1 MKISRKRLNESYKLR
16 FYKKQKGL
24 NQGNLDH
31 EEFFDTKAE
40 AVSRYKEVFDRNA
53 YSLNPT
59 VWVGDGDNWKRLS
72 EVEINES
79 LKEDFEDYED
89 RLFYRKSDR
98 LENSVE
104 KRFPGWKIFV
114 EGSWQSGIGSDFI
127 YIYPPDDI
135 KLEDGTLSIYL
146 DGSFLDISN
155 REILKLI
162 AQEIKPVIQAN
173 ESLNEALSDE
183 AKANNEMIQRI
194 LNKKPSQLTAKEKKF
209 LADNDLVRYDG
220 TGGQYT
226 PNIRKNGAPW
236 YNSINKGDRLV
247 TNRSSNPKNRS
258 AYNSLNDV
266 DQLNL
271 LKKRDERSRARIEAD
286 KDPDILAPQNYQG
299 IQGPS
304 KLQDFNKNYEKD
316 IKGSKRYAKNARDF
330 MDSYTETGSRLKAD
344 LAKHSADI
352 SRVLKDQ
359 AKKSLEHR
367 PKFESLFDKSISLN
381 EGESLS
387 DREDIQ
393 NEIHRYDLLAPRYDK
408 QSIIDELMNDG
419 YSYEEAEYIANHTTN
434 LDESLGVSSSAELA
448 ARKDVTDYFQK
459 MLYDQL
465 LENPPQAQELD
476 TEIDSYDADWCPQE
490 FDSMSE
496 RKFNKVNSLIDQL
509 SIALSDTYFDD
520 SLLESLKED
529 FVPKYF
535 YRVMK
540 YLYNNDYE
548 GCDEIELEE
557 LLMNSPQ
564 FHNMS
569 EKTAEAYV
577 EEYLTYYRDPKEFRK
592 LKVDESLTEAAGNQY
607 GRAIPYQ
614 VSDDLWRVRLSN
626 KYRDLTEYD
635 IWGYGSTT
643 KPKNFNSEIAA
654 EDAAAKYNQR
664 YEDIEDELD
673 ESLKE
678 DDAVDDDNFLTEG
691 FLHIV
696 KE

>member
-1 MKISRKRLNESYKLR
+1 MKISKIRFDESYKLR
-16 FYKKQKGL
+16 FYNKRKGL

-31 EEFFDTKAE
+31 EEFFDTKEE
-40 AVSRYKEVFDRNA
+40 AVSRYKEVFDKNS

-72 EVEINES
+72 EAEINES

-114 EGSWQSGIGSDFI
+114 EGSWQCGIGSDFI

-135 KLEDGTLSIYL
+135 KLEDDPLSIYL

-173 ESLNEALSDE
+173 
-183 AKANNEMIQRI
+183 
-194 LNKKPSQLTAKEKKF
+194 
-209 LADNDLVRYDG
+209 
-220 TGGQYT
+220 
-226 PNIRKNGAPW
+226 
-236 YNSINKGDRLV
+236 
-247 TNRSSNPKNRS
+247 
-258 AYNSLNDV
+258 
-266 DQLNL
+266 
-271 LKKRDERSRARIEAD
+271 
-286 KDPDILAPQNYQG
+286 
-299 IQGPS
+299 
-304 KLQDFNKNYEKD
+304 
-316 IKGSKRYAKNARDF
+316 
-330 MDSYTETGSRLKAD
+330 
-344 LAKHSADI
+344 
-352 SRVLKDQ
+352 
-359 AKKSLEHR
+359 
-367 PKFESLFDKSISLN
+367 
-381 EGESLS
+381 
-387 DREDIQ
+387 
-393 NEIHRYDLLAPRYDK
+393 
-408 QSIIDELMNDG
+408 
-419 YSYEEAEYIANHTTN
+419 
-434 LDESLGVSSSAELA
+434 
-448 ARKDVTDYFQK
+448 
-459 MLYDQL
+459 
-465 LENPPQAQELD
+465 
-476 TEIDSYDADWCPQE
+476 
-490 FDSMSE
+490 
-496 RKFNKVNSLIDQL
+496 
-509 SIALSDTYFDD
+509 
-520 SLLESLKED
+520 ESLKED

-592 LKVDESLTEAAGNQY
+592 LKVDESL
-607 GRAIPYQ
+607 
-614 VSDDLWRVRLSN
+614 
-626 KYRDLTEYD
+626 
-635 IWGYGSTT
+635 
-643 KPKNFNSEIAA
+643 
-654 EDAAAKYNQR
+654 
-664 YEDIEDELD
+664 
-673 ESLKE
+673 KE